1 MTRELKELASIRVDG
16 LAKAL
21 QKVEDRPSY
30 TDFELAMKCSRYREI
45 LKTMESLTKEL
56 SSAYFLQEEAS
67 C

>member
-1 MTRELKELASIRVDG
+1 MKKELKELASIRVEE

-30 TDFELAMKCSRYREI
+30 THFDLAMKCSRYREI

-56 SSAYFLQEEAS
+56 SSPYFLED
-67 C
+67 